1 MQRMGRVPGS
11 VCLSSPRTPKN
22 AGGERHTAG
31 ARRRA
36 RESPRIRGHPPG
48 AYHVLP
54 PAPPVPGRPGVR
66 LPRGRMGAPA
76 GHPPAAGGHCPPLPP
91 VGRLR
96 RRRRHPHAGPQRA
109 AGAARPGILPVE
121 GAHRV
126 PGECDRRR
134 ERKRMR
140 THGAGGVLFSP
151 SPARRPQTLAPA
163 LSLCAP
169 CSPTPLPHHPL
180 PLGHGPR
187 PLRHGTAG
195 RGNVVPPVR
204 PTVQGEKG
212 ESERIPRPP
221 VFSLSLFS
229 IGFFSS
235 RSLSSLSPSAHLPL
249 HQLGRR
255 LQGRWQAG
263 LRGGGPGHLR
273 HDVPRQAAGAF
284 GRRKKKKQRRRGRA
298 RALLF
303 FLSLSPQP
311 SLIFLT
317 PRPRP
322 PFRPSHP
329 PL

>member
-66 LPRGRMGAPA
+66 LPRGRVGAPA
-76 GHPPAAGGHCPPLPP
+76 RHPPAAGGHCPPLPP

-212 ESERIPRPP
+212 ASERIPRPP

-229 IGFFSS
+229 IGFVTL
-235 RSLSSLSPSAHLPL
+235 SLFPLSLSPSTSTSTRPASPRAVASWAS
-249 HQLGRR
+249 RR
-255 LQGRWQAG
+255 RPWPSTTRCATSS
-263 LRGGGPGHLR
+263 
-273 HDVPRQAAGAF
+273 
-284 GRRKKKKQRRRGRA
+284 RRCVWKKEKKKQRRRGRA

-303 FLSLSPQP
+303 FLSLSP
-311 SLIFLT
+311 T
-317 PRPRP
+317 
-322 PFRPSHP
+322 
-329 PL
+329 